1 MCNFDENLI
10 EIKKFEVLSELPN
23 PFLFENGTM
32 LEKKRTM
39 GSAAG
44 GNCTS
49 LQ

>member
-23 PFLFENGTM
+23 PFCLRMERCLRKKNNG
-32 LEKKRTM
+32 KC
-39 GSAAG
+39 AG

>member
-32 LEKKRTM
+32 LEKKNN
-39 GSAAG
+39 GKCAG